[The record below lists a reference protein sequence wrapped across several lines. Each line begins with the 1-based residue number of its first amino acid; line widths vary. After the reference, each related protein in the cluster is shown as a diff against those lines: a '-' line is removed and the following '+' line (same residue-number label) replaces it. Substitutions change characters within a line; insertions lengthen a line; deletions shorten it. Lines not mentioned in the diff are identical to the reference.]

1 MFNKIAHLE
10 DRVAYVISRVIKQ
23 IGNRREL
30 SRHSIKITHILHS
43 FKFKTT
49 SGHYKIA
56 KHENNYI
63 LIIIRTSLSHYSII

>member
-30 SRHSIKITHILHS
+30 SRHSIKITHFAFIQVQ
-43 FKFKTT
+43 
-49 SGHYKIA
+49 
-56 KHENNYI
+56 NN
-63 LIIIRTSLSHYSII
+63 IRTLQDCQT